1 MIEVTRALS
10 TPSAVTLTVAALLA
24 PLWPTPL
31 VHARAP
37 LEAYFMQRS
46 YAPGQRAAL
55 AVSSDRRRIAVRLFH
70 AGLER
75 GGTDGNRTM
84 NGVPVTRSR
93 ILDRRPRIVVRIR
106 RGWDP
111 GVYFARLR
119 AGRDRVAFAPV
130 VVRARA
136 SRRPRVAVVLPTH
149 TWQAYNFRDDNGDGI
164 RDSWYADSRV
174 RSVDISRPFANRGV
188 PPHWGQYDEGFQRWM
203 AHTAKRAD
211 YLTDDDLDR
220 TANTT
225 TLLRRY
231 DLMVFAGHEEYVT
244 PHTYSLISGYRDRGG
259 NLMFL
264 SANNFF
270 YRVLRKGDRITRSG
284 RWRDLGRPEARWIGV
299 QYLDWWMRIWPNR
312 AYVLTGS
319 RGTRWV
325 FRGTGLRRGDRFGS
339 YGIEIDNRTR
349 SSPPGVRVLAR
360 IPNIFGPGR
369 SAEMAYHRTYNGA
382 KVFAAGALDFGD
394 SAPNQPVST
403 MLENLWARL
412 SRP

>member
-1 MIEVTRALS
+1 MLDVTRRLS
-10 TPSAVTLTVAALLA
+10 TPAAVTLTVAAVLGLVG
-24 PLWPTPL
+24 PTPV

-37 LEAYFMQRS
+37 LEAYFLQRS
-46 YAPGQRAAL
+46 YAPGQGATL
-55 AVSSDRRRIAVRLFH
+55 AVSSDRPRIAVRIFR

-84 NGVPVTRSR
+84 RGVPVTR
-93 ILDRRPRIVVRIR
+93 RRTWNRRSRIVVRIR
-106 RGWDP
+106 RDWDP
-111 GVYFARLR
+111 GVYFARLH
-119 AGRDRVAFAPV
+119 AGGHRVAFAPV
-130 VVRARA
+130 VVRARP

-164 RDSWYADSRV
+164 RDSWYADRRV

-188 PPHWGQYDEGFQRWM
+188 PPHWGEYDEGFQRWV
-203 AHTAKRAD
+203 ALLGKRAD

-220 TANTT
+220 TAKIS

-231 DLMVFAGHEEYVT
+231 HLIVFAGHEEYVT

-270 YRVLRKGDRITRSG
+270 YRVLRRGDRITRSG
-284 RWRDLGRPEARWIGV
+284 RWRDLGRPEARWIGI
-299 QYLDWWMRIWPNR
+299 QYLDWWMRRWPNR
-312 AYVLTGS
+312 PYVLTGS
-319 RGTRWV
+319 RSTRWV
-325 FRGTGLRRGDRFGS
+325 FRGTGLRRGDRFGT
-339 YGIEIDNRTR
+339 YGIEIDNRTW
-349 SSPPGVRVLAR
+349 SSPPGVHVLAR

-369 SAEMAYHRTYNGA
+369 SAEMTYHRTGNGA
-382 KVFAAGALDFGD
+382 KVFAAGALDFAD
-394 SAPNQPVST
+394 SAPNVPVST
-403 MLENLWARL
+403 MLENLWRRL

>member
-1 MIEVTRALS
+1 MVEVTRALPR
-10 TPSAVTLTVAALLA
+10 PSLVTLTVAAVLA
-24 PLWPTPL
+24 LIGPTPL

-37 LEAYFMQRS
+37 LEAHFMQRS

-55 AVSSDRRRIAVRLFH
+55 AVSSDRRRIAVRILH
-70 AGLER
+70 AGLGR
-75 GGTDGNRTM
+75 GGTDRNRVM
-84 NGVPVTRSR
+84 NGLPVTRR
-93 ILDRRPRIVVRIR
+93 RTLNRRPRIVVRIR
-106 RGWDP
+106 RDWDP
-111 GVYFARLR
+111 GVYFARLH
-119 AGRDRVAFAPV
+119 AGRDRVAFAPL

-136 SRRPRVAVVLPTH
+136 SRRPRVAVVVPTH

-174 RSVDISRPFANRGV
+174 GSVDISRPFTNRGV
-188 PPHWGQYDEGFQRWM
+188 PPHWGEYDEGFHRWM
-203 AHTAKRAD
+203 AHTGKRAD

-231 DLMVFAGHEEYVT
+231 NLIVFAGHEEYVT
-244 PHTYSLISGYRDRGG
+244 PRTYSLISGYRDRGG

-284 RWRDLGRPEARWIGV
+284 RWRDLGRPEARWIGI
-299 QYLDWWMRIWPNR
+299 QYLDWWMRRWPNR
-312 AYVLTGS
+312 PYVLTGARS
-319 RGTRWV
+319 TRWV
-325 FRGTGLRRGDRFGS
+325 FRGTGLRRGDRFGK

-349 SSPPGVRVLAR
+349 SSPPGVHVLAR
-360 IPNIFGPGR
+360 IPNIFGRGR
-369 SAEMAYHRTYNGA
+369 SAEMTYHRTHNGA

-394 SAPNQPVST
+394 SAPNRPVST